1 VHLTSELDV
10 EKVIIGVVP
19 PLGVVGAVL
28 IEDRALECTLDDVVD
43 ALSAVLFLRAAFFRP
58 MLMLRE

>member
-19 PLGVVGAVL
+19 PLGDVGAVL